1 MIGLPAG
8 RCRSCDA
15 PVSHF
20 ARTCPECHAA
30 NLPNPVAIGAA
41 LGAVALLGCMVALG
55 VHLFRGSAAPPE
67 ASQSTPEGA
76 TPQAA
81 VPATRPGSGP
91 AVDPKEDYGWIV
103 QAMADCDE
111 EAKQKQ
117 DTLRFLIVPL
127 TTTGVSLPGWSPNPI
142 TTVGNVGALL
152 NSTDALIGLRNRV
165 FALYPKPL
173 TFAVSDPVGKTV
185 FKWKPAVGVS
195 ALTSRDTGLASL
207 TVGFEIPDLTKEV
220 EWGPVITLK
229 KGNCYWI
236 NPLIRAG
243 ARGAQ

>member
-1 MIGLPAG
+1 MIGLLAG

-15 PVSHF
+15 AVSYF
-20 ARTCPECHAA
+20 ARTCPACHAV

-41 LGAVALLGCMVALG
+41 LAAMVLLGSVVALG
-55 VHLFRGSAAPPE
+55 VLFFRGSATPQA
-67 ASQSTPEGA
+67 QSTPQGA

-81 VPATRPGSGP
+81 VPVVPPASGP

-165 FALYPKPL
+165 FVLYPKPL
-173 TFAVSDPVGKTV
+173 TFAVSDPVSKTV

-207 TVGFEIPDLTKEV
+207 TVGFEIPDLAKDV

-229 KGNCYWI
+229 KGSCYWI
-236 NPLIRAG
+236 NPLLRSSP
-243 ARGAQ
+243 RTAQ

>member
-15 PVSHF
+15 AVSYF

-41 LGAVALLGCMVALG
+41 LAAVLLLGSVVAVGLQ
-55 VHLFRGSAAPPE
+55 LFRSNAVPQGAA
-67 ASQSTPEGA
+67 
-76 TPQAA
+76 PQAA
-81 VPATRPGSGP
+81 VPVVPPASGP

-127 TTTGVSLPGWSPNPI
+127 ATTGVSLPGWSPNPI
-142 TTVGNVGALL
+142 TTVGSFGTLL
-152 NSTDALIGLRNRV
+152 NSTDALIGLRNGV
-165 FALYPKPL
+165 FVLYQKPL
-173 TFAVSDPVGKTV
+173 TFVVSDPASKTV
-185 FKWKPAVGVS
+185 YKWKPAVGVS
-195 ALTSRDTGLASL
+195 SLTSRDTGLASL
-207 TVGFEIPDLTKEV
+207 TVGFEIPDLAKDV

-229 KGNCYWI
+229 KGSCYWI
-236 NPLIRAG
+236 NPLLRSSP
-243 ARGAQ
+243 RTAQ